1 MQDLNDLLRI
11 MVDKKASD
19 LHLRV
24 GSQPLYR
31 VHGALTRYGEERISM
46 EWLTPVIDRILSPR
60 LKEILEKDL
69 AVDSSYS
76 IESFT
81 RFRINVFYQ
90 RGTLALA
97 FRNIFTAVPTLE
109 SLGLPTVLGS
119 ICEKPQGLVLA
130 CGPTGMGKSSTLAA
144 MVQYINQHRAAHIVT
159 IEDPIEYLMR
169 DEKSFITQREIG
181 LDTLNYATAL
191 KNTMRQDPDVIL
203 IGEMRDNETMLTA
216 LSAAET
222 GHLVFSTLH
231 ANSSYEAIARIV
243 DSFDV
248 DARPQIRKQLA
259 ETLLATTYQRLI
271 QSRDGQGRV
280 AAMEILIKTPRI
292 KDLIENNKL
301 REIRDEMERSVSV
314 HRMQSFEQSL
324 VALIANK
331 QLALQDAL
339 TYTLLPGEL
348 KLMMD
353 KLGINEN
360 GDFQL
365 KGMMADEGI
374 GF

>member
-11 MVDKKASD
+11 MVEKQASD

-31 VHGALTRYGEERISM
+31 VHGTLTRYGEERISM
-46 EWLTPVIDRILSPR
+46 DWLTPVIDRVLSAR
-60 LKEILEKDL
+60 QREILEKEL

-97 FRNIFTAVPTLE
+97 FRNIFTAVPTFE
-109 SLGLPTVLGS
+109 SLGLPSVLGS
-119 ICEKPQGLVLA
+119 ICDKPQGLVLA

-144 MVQYINQHRAAHIVT
+144 MIQHINETRAAHIVT
-159 IEDPIEYLMR
+159 IEDPIEFLMR
-169 DEKSFITQREIG
+169 DKKSFITQREIG
-181 LDTLNYATAL
+181 LDTVNYTMAL
-191 KNTMRQDPDVIL
+191 KNAMRQDPDIIL
-203 IGEMRDNETMLTA
+203 IGEMRDADTMLTA

-231 ANSSYEAIARIV
+231 ANSSYEAISRIV
-243 DSFDV
+243 DSFAV
-248 DARPQIRKQLA
+248 EVRPQIRKQLA
-259 ETLLATTYQRLI
+259 ETLLASTYQRLI
-271 QSRDGQGRV
+271 PLKDGTGRA

-292 KDLIENNKL
+292 KDLIENNKI

-324 VALIANK
+324 IALIANK
-331 QLALQDAL
+331 RMAFKDAL

-360 GDFQL
+360 GDFEL
-365 KGMMADEGI
+365 KRSY
-374 GF
+374 

>member
-11 MVDKKASD
+11 MVEKQASD

-31 VHGALTRYGEERISM
+31 VHGSLTRFGEERISM
-46 EWLTPVIDRILSPR
+46 DWLSPVIDRVLSAR
-60 LKEILEKDL
+60 QREILEKEL

-97 FRNIFTAVPTLE
+97 FRNIFTAVPTFE
-109 SLGLPTVLGS
+109 SLDLPSVLGS
-119 ICEKPQGLVLA
+119 ICDKPQGLVLA

-144 MVQYINQHRAAHIVT
+144 MIQHINETRAAHIVT

-169 DEKSFITQREIG
+169 DKKSFITQREIG
-181 LDTLNYATAL
+181 LDTVNYSMAL
-191 KNTMRQDPDVIL
+191 KNAMRQDPDVIL
-203 IGEMRDNETMLTA
+203 IGEMRDADTMLTA

-231 ANSSYEAIARIV
+231 SNSSYEAISRIV

-248 DARPQIRKQLA
+248 EVRPQIRKQLA

-271 QSRDGQGRV
+271 PLRDGTGRA
-280 AAMEILIKTPRI
+280 AAMEVLIKTPRI
-292 KDLIENNKL
+292 KDLIEGNKI

-324 VALIANK
+324 IALIANK
-331 QLALQDAL
+331 RVAFKDAL

-348 KLMMD
+348 RLMMD

-360 GDFQL
+360 GDFEL
-365 KGMMADEGI
+365 KGSFSDDGI
-374 GF
+374 SF

>member
-46 EWLTPVIDRILSPR
+46 EWLTPVVDRILSPR

-109 SLGLPTVLGS
+109 SLGLPTVLGT

-130 CGPTGMGKSSTLAA
+130 CGPTGKIG
-144 MVQYINQHRAAHIVT
+144 RAHV
-159 IEDPIEYLMR
+159 
-169 DEKSFITQREIG
+169 
-181 LDTLNYATAL
+181 
-191 KNTMRQDPDVIL
+191 
-203 IGEMRDNETMLTA
+203 
-216 LSAAET
+216 
-222 GHLVFSTLH
+222 
-231 ANSSYEAIARIV
+231 
-243 DSFDV
+243 
-248 DARPQIRKQLA
+248 
-259 ETLLATTYQRLI
+259 
-271 QSRDGQGRV
+271 
-280 AAMEILIKTPRI
+280 
-292 KDLIENNKL
+292 
-301 REIRDEMERSVSV
+301 
-314 HRMQSFEQSL
+314 
-324 VALIANK
+324 
-331 QLALQDAL
+331 
-339 TYTLLPGEL
+339 
-348 KLMMD
+348 
-353 KLGINEN
+353 
-360 GDFQL
+360 
-365 KGMMADEGI
+365 
-374 GF
+374 